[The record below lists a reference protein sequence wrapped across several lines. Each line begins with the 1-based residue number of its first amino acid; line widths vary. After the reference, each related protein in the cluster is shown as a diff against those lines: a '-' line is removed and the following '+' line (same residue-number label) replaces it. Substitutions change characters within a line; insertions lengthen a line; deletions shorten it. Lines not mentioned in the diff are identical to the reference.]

1 MAERKCRAA
10 VVPANPAAGCV
21 NQACRQVLRLVL
33 LVAVLSGGA
42 QGGWPRPCLAAKPY
56 LVQPPPPA
64 TGIPGPAFQLPG
76 GAGGPAPAADAV
88 AGRGTPERSR
98 APAPSPALANTGE
111 SASGEVRSPPPSP
124 GLGKA
129 TIIEPP
135 AQEPESD
142 SIAINFEGVE
152 ILSLLR
158 YLSQQTGKG
167 FIIDEAVR
175 GSITIISP
183 VRLTRQEALATL
195 ESILQVKGFTAIPS
209 GRMYKIVPLAQAKV
223 AGTETRL
230 GGDVSAISSDDTLVT
245 QIIPLEKTSVDEA
258 KNILAPLLPPDSSML
273 VFPPS
278 NTLIITGR
286 SVNIRRAMEV
296 LVELE
301 KGRLKPG
308 LDIVPLQYAAAPEL
322 KAQLEQIIQTGG
334 VLRDELKG
342 NVVFLADPRNN
353 NLLILSSPENFPAL
367 RELIARLDTAS
378 ADARPELTRV
388 FQLRYS
394 DETEACQQL
403 QEMLGLGRQRSGSG
417 AGTASE
423 TVAVESTRLIPI
435 KRTRSI
441 MVSTR
446 SPEILARIAELLS
459 YLDRPLPRESTNVRV
474 YRVVHA
480 DAKALADTLNR
491 LAQTRARGK
500 GAGGTDQRGEEITF
514 TADAQTN
521 SILITGSPQLFAQY
535 EPVLKSLDVMRH
547 QILVEVLIA
556 EVSGNLSR
564 SIGIEWGVI
573 DQNRE
578 GYRGFGG
585 TNFGLK
591 AQALSGTGM
600 QIGLVK
606 GTLDLQKIKD
616 GDLGELSKIKAL
628 MRLYQ
633 NNAQFNILSAPQLLT
648 TDNEE
653 ARITVGEVVALPQ
666 GFTKDRDSGRFDLT
680 NFKYEDVGINLV
692 ITPRVNSGGLVTLKL
707 NQEVKK
713 RQEENLYEF
722 NVPVLTKRQMETTI
736 TIPNHE
742 TIVIG
747 GLMRE
752 DKSVVEDRVPV
763 LSNIPVLGKAFRNKR
778 KSIQKTNL
786 MVFLTPH
793 ILSTPEEVARFDAAA
808 FRRSEAAPPS
818 NTRLAPAAI
827 ESRMNRMREKAIEA
841 FQRFKQA
848 GGAASAGP
856 ASVGAETPAG
866 LAASEVDSAAPASAS
881 VALPAMVSPK
891 VVTPKMVSP
900 EVTSPGAVLPR

>member
-1 MAERKCRAA
+1 MLMFGLGLGTAA
-10 VVPANPAAGCV
+10 
-21 NQACRQVLRLVL
+21 
-33 LVAVLSGGA
+33 
-42 QGGWPRPCLAAKPY
+42 LAAKPF
-56 LVQPPPPA
+56 LVAPGPPSGA
-64 TGIPGPAFQLPG
+64 TPGPAFDLS
-76 GAGGPAPAADAV
+76 GAGAPGASVAPAAAPG
-88 AGRGTPERSR
+88 A
-98 APAPSPALANTGE
+98 APAAAAPLPDPD
-111 SASGEVRSPPPSP
+111 PPVPVH
-124 GLGKA
+124 GLGSA
-129 TIIEPP
+129 TVIDPPAREPP
-135 AQEPESD
+135 GD

-158 YLSQQTGKG
+158 YLSQETGKG

-183 VRLTRQEALATL
+183 VRLTREEALATL

-223 AGTETRL
+223 AGTETRM
-230 GGDVSAISSDDTLVT
+230 GAAPSGISADDTLVT

-278 NTLIITGR
+278 NTLIVTGR
-286 SVNIRRAMEV
+286 SVNIRRALEV

-322 KAQLEQIIQTGG
+322 KTQLEQIIQAGG
-334 VLRDELKG
+334 VLRDEIRG

-353 NLLILSSPENFPAL
+353 NLLVLSSPENFPAIRDL
-367 RELIARLDTAS
+367 VGRLDTAS

-388 FQLRYS
+388 FQLRYG
-394 DETEACQQL
+394 DEGEVSRQL
-403 QEMLGLGRQRSGSG
+403 QEMLGLGRPPAGG
-417 AGTASE
+417 GTASE
-423 TVAVESTRLIPI
+423 TVAVESTRLVPI

-446 SPEILARIAELLS
+446 SPEVLARVAELLT
-459 YLDRPLPRESTNVRV
+459 YLDRRLPVESSNVRV
-474 YRVVHA
+474 YRVRHA
-480 DAKALADTLNR
+480 DAKALAEILGH
-491 LAQTRARGK
+491 LAQTRNKGK
-500 GAGGTDQRGEEITF
+500 AGAAAGDKPEEITF
-514 TADAQTN
+514 TADPHTN

-535 EPVLKSLDVMRH
+535 EPILAGLDVMRQ

-556 EVSGNLSR
+556 EVSGNLTR
-564 SIGIEWGVI
+564 NMGIEWGVI
-573 DQNRE
+573 DPNKD

-591 AQALSGTGM
+591 AQATGGSGF

-606 GTLDLQKIKD
+606 GGLDLDKLSD
-616 GDLGELSKIKAL
+616 GNLGELSKIKAL
-628 MRLYQ
+628 VRLYQ
-633 NNAQFNILSAPQLLT
+633 NNANFNILSAPQLLT

-653 ARITVGEVVALPQ
+653 AKITVGEVVALPQ

-692 ITPRVNSGGLVTLKL
+692 ITPRVNGNEMVTLKI

-736 TIPNHE
+736 TIPDHE

-752 DKSVVEDRVPV
+752 DKTVVEDRVPL
-763 LSNIPVLGKAFRNKR
+763 LSNIPVLGHAFRNKR
-778 KSIQKTNL
+778 KTIQKTNL
-786 MVFLTPH
+786 MVFMTPH
-793 ILSTPEEVARFDAAA
+793 ILSTPEAVARFDAAE
-808 FRRSEAAPPS
+808 FRKSPAAPVS
-818 NTRLAPAAI
+818 NQRLERPAVEA
-827 ESRMNRMREKAIEA
+827 RMDRMREKALDA
-841 FQRFKQA
+841 FRRFKGEGKDA
-848 GGAASAGP
+848 APTAPGAAPAGDPDAGDAPPDGSSVPAPGSAPVGGPDAHAGP
-856 ASVGAETPAG
+856 ASTGRAVGDDDPTPARERIRSG
-866 LAASEVDSAAPASAS
+866 GRPGGTTPRPGATRLPVPVSPARAATSNRPTPPSPAPAG
-881 VALPAMVSPK
+881 
-891 VVTPKMVSP
+891 
-900 EVTSPGAVLPR
+900 E